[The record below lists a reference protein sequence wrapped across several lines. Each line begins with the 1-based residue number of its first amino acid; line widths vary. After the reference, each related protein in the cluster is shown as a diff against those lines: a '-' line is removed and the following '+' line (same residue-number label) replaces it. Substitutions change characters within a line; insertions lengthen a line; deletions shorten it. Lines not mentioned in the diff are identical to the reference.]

1 MTISAKYVCIDSL
14 NCFVDRHLCE
24 QCPVI
29 CTSLKIGFIRL
40 LSAVLG
46 KWRSNLSDM
55 IADKKIFHLM
65 GEWVWS
71 NYPVKR
77 YSIFCEFAVQ
87 KVSGDRKLPLCVY
100 ELWYMHNADI
110 LLCQWSMCQCTYYGS
125 HTNNTHIP
133 KICQSLCVNELWYM
147 QNADILLFQWSM
159 CQWTYYGSHT
169 NNTLVYVSM
178 GDGTCNKLDSTP
190 SCWFITEVFIS
201 ACTPIVWLRSL
212 YCWT

>member
-125 HTNNTHIP
+125 HTNNT
-133 KICQSLCVNELWYM
+133 
-147 QNADILLFQWSM
+147 
-159 CQWTYYGSHT
+159 
-169 NNTLVYVSM
+169 LVYVSM